1 MDNSNRVVTVVV
13 SLIILLMLLKMMMY
27 VSRTED
33 EDTSHTAV
41 IILNLKDSNNYDA
54 DTKKTLRETF
64 FNLILLKELLDN
76 GSKESQDAIMPSI
89 MVSLKKLIAKIQPI
103 LDYEKDIEMTMRHTT
118 MKLKKDG
125 MGNICVGSPKYF
137 MCINPNTQEIYP
149 YVNDMLV
156 VFHTLRMKSLRET
169 SFPNVEKL
177 LNTILSNI
185 FMCEAGSNFSV
196 DYKSD
201 KTEDI
206 LLTKIFNSKLDVEM
220 QSILM
225 MIIFFM
231 GKNPLLRGIQN
242 MSTNGVFIVS
252 DSLKPY
258 IQQFYPAK
266 LNGNYVTYQQMKHAL
281 FNICSYKY
289 TAEGFAN
296 VVKDVE
302 KRKVKQAFIDANM
315 AESLCKASA

>member
-1 MDNSNRVVTVVV
+1 MDNNNRVVTVIV

-27 VSRTED
+27 VSCKDD
-33 EDTSHTAV
+33 EVVQSAV
-41 IILNLKDSNNYDA
+41 IILNLKDGNNYDA

-206 LLTKIFNSKLDVEM
+206 LLTKIFNSKLDVDM

-266 LNGNYVTYQQMKHAL
+266 LKGNYVTYQQMKHAL

-289 TAEGFAN
+289 TAEGYGN
-296 VVKDVE
+296 VVKDAE
-302 KRKVKQAFIDANM
+302 KRKIKQAFIDANM

>member
-27 VSRTED
+27 VSRTDD
-33 EDTSHTAV
+33 EGTSQTAV

-137 MCINPNTQEIYP
+137 MCINPNSQEIYP

-177 LNTILSNI
+177 LNTMLSNI
-185 FMCEAGSNFSV
+185 FICEAGNNFSV

-201 KTEDI
+201 KAEDI

-258 IQQFYPAK
+258 IQQFYPTK

-315 AESLCKASA
+315 AESLCKAS

>member
-1 MDNSNRVVTVVV
+1 MDNDRVVTVIV
-13 SLIILLMLLKMMMY
+13 SLIILLMLIKMMMY
-27 VSRTED
+27 ISCKDD
-33 EDTSHTAV
+33 EVVQSAV
-41 IILNLKDSNNYDA
+41 IILNLKDGNNYDA

-89 MVSLKKLIAKIQPI
+89 MASLKKLIAKIQPI
-103 LDYEKDIEMTMRHTT
+103 LDYEKDIEMRMRNTT

-137 MCINPNTQEIYP
+137 MCINPNKQEIYP

-177 LNTILSNI
+177 LNTMLSNI
-185 FMCEAGSNFSV
+185 FMCEAGSNFNV
-196 DYKSD
+196 DYKSE

-206 LLTKIFNSKLDVEM
+206 LLTKIFNSKLDVEI

-231 GKNPLLRGIQN
+231 GKNPMLRGIQN

-258 IQQFYPAK
+258 IQQFYPVK
-266 LNGNYVTYQQMKHAL
+266 LNGNYVSYQQMKHAL

-289 TAEGFAN
+289 TAEGYAN
-296 VVKDVE
+296 VVKDAE
-302 KRKVKQAFIDANM
+302 KRKIKQAFIDANM

>member
-1 MDNSNRVVTVVV
+1 MDNNNRVVTVIV

-27 VSRTED
+27 ISCNDD
-33 EDTSHTAV
+33 EVVQSAV
-41 IILNLKDSNNYDA
+41 IILNLKDGNNYDA

-177 LNTILSNI
+177 LNTMLSNI

-266 LNGNYVTYQQMKHAL
+266 LKGNYVTYQQMKHAL

-302 KRKVKQAFIDANM
+302 KRKIKQAFIDANM
-315 AESLCKASA
+315 AESLCKVSA

>member
-13 SLIILLMLLKMMMY
+13 SLIILLMILKMMMY
-27 VSRTED
+27 VSRNA

-41 IILNLKDSNNYDA
+41 IILNIKDSNNYDA
-54 DTKKTLRETF
+54 ETKKTLRETF
-64 FNLILLKELLDN
+64 FNLVLLKELLDN

-89 MVSLKKLIAKIQPI
+89 MLSLKKLIVKIQPI
-103 LDYEKDIEMTMRHTT
+103 LDYEKDIEMTMRHST

-137 MCINPNTQEIYP
+137 MCFNPNSQEIYP

-177 LNTILSNI
+177 LNTMMSNI
-185 FMCEAGSNFSV
+185 FMCEVGNNFSV

-201 KTEDI
+201 KTEDV
-206 LLTKIFNSKLDVEM
+206 LLTKIFNSKLDVDI
-220 QSILM
+220 QSMLM

-231 GKNPLLRGIQN
+231 GKNPMLRGIQN
-242 MSTNGVFIVS
+242 MSNNGVFIVS

-266 LNGNYVTYQQMKHAL
+266 LKGNYVTYQQMKHAL

-296 VVKDVE
+296 VVKDAE
-302 KRKVKQAFIDANM
+302 KRKVKKAFIDANM
-315 AESLCKASA
+315 AESLCKASV

>member
-1 MDNSNRVVTVVV
+1 MDNNRVVTVVV
-13 SLIILLMLLKMMMY
+13 SLIILLMLIKMMMY
-27 VSRTED
+27 ISCKEDDDEVSQST
-33 EDTSHTAV
+33 V
-41 IILNLKDSNNYDA
+41 IILNLKDGNNYDA

-64 FNLILLKELLDN
+64 FNLIILKELLDN

-137 MCINPNTQEIYP
+137 MCINPNTQDIYP

-177 LNTILSNI
+177 LNTMLSNI
-185 FMCEAGSNFSV
+185 FICEAGRNFSV
-196 DYKSD
+196 DYTSD

-258 IQQFYPAK
+258 IQQFYPVK
-266 LNGNYVTYQQMKHAL
+266 LKDNYMTYQQMKHTM

-289 TAEGFAN
+289 TAEGYAN
-296 VVKDVE
+296 IVKDME

-315 AESLCKASA
+315 AESLCKV